1 MSWAELI
8 KQGLKA
14 GNKAMIKK
22 GSTVSTKKID
32 KGIVEFVEPKSK
44 KVTIQSSDGKQRETV
59 SAQEVTVKPVRTRT
73 REESIYTRDRDQ
85 PIKRI
90 NDFSESE
97 LQEMSAGQ
105 IRQILIKDNRLQSYK
120 DLAEIVPGDSAAFK
134 KVRYVG
140 QNQVPGLRKTTE
152 DRNKFSQ
159 ARVDAKKQ
167 AEDQKQA
174 EELVARQRDFAD
186 KGAKAYEKK
195 HTSRPVGTDPEFQ
208 GNFAKLREATQRYN
222 DTGRWAKGGSVKV
235 KKSKKYREIDNKY
248 SSRMLPGKKRTTR
261 IY

>member
-97 LQEMSAGQ
+97 LQEMSEGE
-105 IRQILIKDNRLQSYK
+105 IRQRLIKSDFQSNK
-120 DLAEIVPGDSAAFK
+120 DLIEAFPGDGATEK
-134 KVRYVG
+134 RVRFLARKY
-140 QNQVPGLRKTTE
+140 VPGLRPNAEELADKKK
-152 DRNKFSQ
+152 KFSL
-159 ARVDAKKQ
+159 ARKQ

-186 KGAKAYEKK
+186 KGKEAYEKK
-195 HTSRPVGTDPEFQ
+195 HTSKPDGNDPEFA
-208 GNFAKLREATQRYN
+208 NDRSKLIRAFQKWQ

-235 KKSKKYREIDNKY
+235 KKSKKYREVENKY

>member
-97 LQEMSAGQ
+97 LQEMSEGE
-105 IRQILIKDNRLQSYK
+105 IRQRLIKSDFQSNK
-120 DLAEIVPGDSAAFK
+120 DLIEAFPGDGATEK
-134 KVRYVG
+134 RVRFLARKY
-140 QNQVPGLRKTTE
+140 VPGLRPNAEELADKKK
-152 DRNKFSQ
+152 KFSL
-159 ARVDAKKQ
+159 ARKQ

-186 KGAKAYEKK
+186 KGKEAYEKK
-195 HTSRPVGTDPEFQ
+195 HTSKPDGNDPEFA
-208 GNFAKLREATQRYN
+208 NDRSKLIRAFQKWQ
-222 DTGRWAKGGSVKV
+222 DTGRWAKGGSVNV
-235 KKSKKYREIDNKY
+235 KKSKKYREVENKY

>member
-1 MSWAELI
+1 
-8 KQGLKA
+8 
-14 GNKAMIKK
+14 MIK
-22 GSTVSTKKID
+22 SD
-32 KGIVEFVEPKSK
+32 F
-44 KVTIQSSDGKQRETV
+44 QS
-59 SAQEVTVKPVRTRT
+59 
-73 REESIYTRDRDQ
+73 
-85 PIKRI
+85 
-90 NDFSESE
+90 N
-97 LQEMSAGQ
+97 
-105 IRQILIKDNRLQSYK
+105 K
-120 DLAEIVPGDSAAFK
+120 DLIEAFPGDGATEK
-134 KVRYVG
+134 RVRFLARKY
-140 QNQVPGLRKTTE
+140 VPGLRPNAEELADKKK
-152 DRNKFSQ
+152 KFSL
-159 ARVDAKKQ
+159 ARKQ

-195 HTSRPVGTDPEFQ
+195 HTSRPVGSDPEFQ